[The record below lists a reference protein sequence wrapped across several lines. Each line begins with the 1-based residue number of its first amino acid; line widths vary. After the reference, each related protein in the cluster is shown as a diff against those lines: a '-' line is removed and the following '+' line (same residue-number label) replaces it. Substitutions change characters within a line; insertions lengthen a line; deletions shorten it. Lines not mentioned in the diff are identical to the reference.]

1 MKTASKIGL
10 TLVLALVLTVFISG
24 ALLSQELNEKEYN
37 EYLIKALKDDNIGI
51 RSSAAQLLGERKVK
65 EAVKPLTAILKTE
78 KNYAVRI
85 VTAVAL
91 HQIGDEKV
99 VMVLKERLR
108 KDKNLTVRHVLA
120 GLIENLETTQ
130 YANNK

>member
-10 TLVLALVLTVFISG
+10 TLVLAMVLTVFISS
-24 ALLSQELNEKEYN
+24 AVLSLEPNEKEYN

-65 EAVKPLTAILKTE
+65 EAVKPLAAMLKSE

-99 VMVLKERLR
+99 LPLLKERYR
-108 KDKNLTVRHVLA
+108 KDRNLTVKHVLA
-120 GLIENLETTQ
+120 GLIENLETTH

>member
-24 ALLSQELNEKEYN
+24 AVLSQELNEQEYK

-65 EAVKPLTAILKTE
+65 EAVKPLAGLLKTE

-85 VTAVAL
+85 VAALAL
-91 HQIGDEKV
+91 HQIGDKKV
-99 VMVLKERLR
+99 LSVFKERLK
-108 KDKNLTVRHVLA
+108 KDRNLTVKHVLA